1 MRRRVV
7 PVVFPGFF
15 PIGFGRWI
23 EAVAAGGFV
32 VAAAVF
38 FRVGGSVFLID
49 IRGEAMLASAG
60 WTGEP
65 GSDAGIF

>member
-1 MRRRVV
+1 MKRGAA
-7 PVVFPGFF
+7 PIVFSWFF

-23 EAVAAGGFV
+23 ETVAAGGFV
-32 VAAAVF
+32 IAAAVF
-38 FRVGGSVFLID
+38 FRVGGTVLLIG

-60 WTGEP
+60 WAGEP